1 MTSVPPYQRAEE
13 ALRDILQRGVDG
25 VSQPSQRP
33 ADPSNQGQGASA
45 SASASASVTS
55 VLMRLGLEALLNRA
69 LEEERTDFLGRERY
83 ERTGRSET
91 PAEHA
96 DERSGYRNG
105 YKPGHVDTAEGRV
118 PLAVPQVRA
127 TDEPFRAQTLAA
139 VRGRTAE
146 LERLVVELYAR
157 GLSTRDIEDAFRD
170 PQTGACTLSRRAVS
184 GITEAL
190 WEEYETFQQRE
201 LAEFPVLYVFL
212 DALYEALRRQG
223 RTREG
228 LLCAWG
234 ICADGR
240 KVLLHLSVGNSESY
254 ESWRDFL
261 RDLVKR
267 GLPTPLTV
275 TTDGAPGLLRA
286 VDEVWPKT
294 LRVRCWAHKMRN
306 ILAKVP
312 EEAQAEVKAFL
323 EAVRDAPTVEAGRQA
338 AEHVLAQFSTA
349 YPSAMRSFSDDLEA
363 SLAHLE
369 LPLAHRKFVRTTN
382 LIERSFEEE
391 RRRTKTLPRFF
402 SEHSGL
408 KLAFAVLW
416 RASQRW
422 QRVRISSLERKQLDL
437 LRQRLGITA
446 PSPGPDHPAPIR
458 QEVTAS

>member
-1 MTSVPPYQRAEE
+1 MSSVPPHQRAE
-13 ALRDILQRGVDG
+13 AAIRDLLRQGIGSDAASGQQ
-25 VSQPSQRP
+25 VSPGERE
-33 ADPSNQGQGASA
+33 G
-45 SASASASVTS
+45 SVTS

-83 ERTGRSET
+83 ERTQT
-91 PAEHA
+91 LPT

-118 PLAVPQVRA
+118 PLAVPQVRESA
-127 TDEPFRAQTLAA
+127 APFHAQTLEA
-139 VRGRTAE
+139 VRGRTGE

-170 PQTGACTLSRRAVS
+170 PQSGACTLSRTAVS

-190 WEEYETFQQRE
+190 WQEYETFQQRE
-201 LAEFPVLYVFL
+201 LADFPVLYIFL

-234 ICADGR
+234 ICEDGR
-240 KVLLHLSVGNSESY
+240 KVLLHLAVGNSESY
-254 ESWRDFL
+254 ESWREFL
-261 RDLVKR
+261 RDLVRR
-267 GLPTPLTV
+267 GLPVPLTV

-286 VDEVWPKT
+286 VDEVWPQS

-323 EAVRDAPTVEAGRQA
+323 EAVRDAPTLEAGRQA
-338 AEHVLAQFSTA
+338 AEHILDQFGAA
-349 YPSAMRSFSDDLEA
+349 YPAAMRCFSEDLDA

-437 LRQRLGITA
+437 LRHRLGIAGSAT
-446 PSPGPDHPAPIR
+446 PNPVLPR

>member
-1 MTSVPPYQRAEE
+1 M
-13 ALRDILQRGVDG
+13 
-25 VSQPSQRP
+25 
-33 ADPSNQGQGASA
+33 
-45 SASASASVTS
+45 
-55 VLMRLGLEALLNRA
+55 LMRLGLEALLNQA

-83 ERTGRSET
+83 ARSPET
-91 PAEHA
+91 TEH
-96 DERSGYRNG
+96 SGYRNG

-127 TDEPFRAQTLAA
+127 TDAPFHAQTLAA

-170 PQTGACTLSRRAVS
+170 PQTGACTLSRTAVS
-184 GITEAL
+184 GITEVL

-201 LAEFPVLYVFL
+201 LGEFPVLYVFL

-234 ICADGR
+234 ICEDGR

-254 ESWRDFL
+254 ESYESWRDFL

-267 GLPTPLTV
+267 GLPVPLSV

-286 VDEVWPKT
+286 VDDVWPKS

-312 EEAQAEVKAFL
+312 EDAQAEVKAHL
-323 EAVRDAPTVEAGRQA
+323 EAVRDAPTPEAGRQA
-338 AEHVLAQFSTA
+338 AEQVLDQFSA
-349 YPSAMRSFSDDLEA
+349 LYPAAMRSFSDDLDA

-437 LRQRLGITA
+437 LRQRLGITTPEP
-446 PSPGPDHPAPIR
+446 PSTTR
-458 QEVTAS
+458 QEGIA